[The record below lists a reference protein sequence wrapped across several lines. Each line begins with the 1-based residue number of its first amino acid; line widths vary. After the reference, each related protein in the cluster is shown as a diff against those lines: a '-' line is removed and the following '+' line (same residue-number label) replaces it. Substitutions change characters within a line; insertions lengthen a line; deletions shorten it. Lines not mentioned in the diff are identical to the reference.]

1 MNLQDFN
8 LSLQIYDNTC
18 KALNRVVIEVAI
30 EVIVII
36 DIKIESSAKRKSTFK
51 FGHCCQHFKYKGN
64 NL

>member
-18 KALNRVVIEVAI
+18 KALNGVVIEVAI

-36 DIKIESSAKRKSTFK
+36 DIKIESL
-51 FGHCCQHFKYKGN
+51 CCQHFKYKGN